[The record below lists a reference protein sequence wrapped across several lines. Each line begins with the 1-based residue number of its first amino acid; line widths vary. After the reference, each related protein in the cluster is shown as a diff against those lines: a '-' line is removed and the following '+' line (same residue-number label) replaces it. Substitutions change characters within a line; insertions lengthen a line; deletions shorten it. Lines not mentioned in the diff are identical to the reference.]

1 MNTLTNAFKTVFTRP
16 AYTGLIWLVLRLFV
30 GYEFL
35 TSGWEKVASGKWIG
49 GNAIDGFLQGALK
62 KASTGAIPEVQG
74 WYVGLINDVFLPN
87 AALFSTLVAL
97 GEVLVGLA
105 LIFGVLTRFAAFWGV
120 VMNFAFLAAGTSSA
134 NPQMMVIQVAAL
146 FAGAG
151 VTYYGID
158 RFLMPYLKK
167 VLRLGGQPDKG
178 TSNQAPTPKLPTGGS
193 LQTPHPI
200 N

>member
-1 MNTLTNAFKTVFTRP
+1 MNTITNAFKTVFTRP
-16 AYTGLIWLVLRLFV
+16 AYTGLMWLVLRLFV

-35 TSGWEKVASGKWIG
+35 TAGWEKVESGKWIG

-62 KASTGAIPEVQG
+62 KATTGANPEVQG
-74 WYVGLINDVFLPN
+74 WYAGLINNVFLPN

-97 GEVLVGLA
+97 GELLVGLA

-120 VMNFAFLAAGTSSA
+120 VMNFAFLAAGTSSS
-134 NPQMMVIQVAAL
+134 NPQMIVIQVAAL

-151 VTYYGID
+151 VTYYGLD

-167 VLRLGGQPDKG
+167 LLHVGDQPGKG
-178 TSNQAPTPKLPTGGS
+178 TSNLVPPKLPADGS
-193 LQTPHPI
+193 LHTPRPAG
-200 N
+200 